1 MVILSDKTWA
11 DAGQSHKW
19 QFASRLLFFL
29 LASFPTTVAAMEP
42 RTLQNTHSC
51 TQLAAKSGLSRHA
64 RPGMRLSIRT

>member
-19 QFASRLLFFL
+19 QFASHLLFFL
-29 LASFPTTVAAMEP
+29 LVSLPTSVAAMEP

-51 TQLAAKSGLSRHA
+51 MQLAAKSGLSRHA
-64 RPGMRLSIRT
+64 RPGVRLSIRT